1 MTRIDLIELSYKL
14 SFATP
19 FHCGTGLRLGLID
32 RTVVR
37 DREGY
42 LYTPG
47 STIKGVLR
55 EHCERLARFY
65 EEPDDEERDEKEHER
80 ATTSIASPHD
90 GRAAL
95 LSLGPRITMIT
106 RIFGSN
112 GHPGRLF
119 FEDARQSEED
129 REQYGRNDQQDA
141 QLDLYTQVRLN
152 RLTRTAEDGALYSG
166 EFGVKDLMLQGSING
181 WLECMPI
188 DGRDDAPTYSL
199 LLLLAGLQMMKRIG
213 ANKSTGKGECQCT
226 ITRLAVNDYTYTTEQ
241 WQGWLESLDA
251 LTNYSSAMIAAE
263 GGEA

>member
-1 MTRIDLIELSYKL
+1 MTRIDLIELSYEL

-19 FHCGTGLRLGLID
+19 FHCGTGLRAGLID

-65 EEPDDEERDEKEHER
+65 EELDGDMR
-80 ATTSIASPHD
+80 ALIASPHD
-90 GRAAL
+90 GKAAL
-95 LSLGPRITMIT
+95 LGLGSRITMIA

-112 GHPGRLF
+112 SHPGRLF

-129 REQYGRNDQQDA
+129 REQYSHDEQQAELYKEA
-141 QLDLYTQVRLN
+141 QINLYTQVRLN
-152 RLTRTAEDGALYSG
+152 RLTRTAEDGALYSS
-166 EFGVKDLMLQGSING
+166 EFGVKGFTLKGTING
-181 WLECMPI
+181 WLECTPM
-188 DGRDDAPTYSL
+188 
-199 LLLLAGLQMMKRIG
+199 AGLQMMKRIG

-226 ITRLAVNDYTYTTEQ
+226 ITKLAVNEHPYTTEQ

-251 LTNYSSAMIAAE
+251 LADYSSAGGDVIAAE
-263 GGEA
+263 EGEA